1 MPYATEVM
9 GVGSYVGEV
18 EEGPDGQ
25 LYEWVEGVDGLGNP
39 LGFWSALKRAAGG
52 LIRTAS
58 RALPLAARFTRF
70 TPWGAAASLVAPIA
84 RHAFARR
91 RRPLHPYR
99 RYPQYPQY
107 QPAPTPMPPPPPMA
121 MAPPSAM
128 PMAPAAMPESAEAPQ
143 PTGTEG
149 FGAIAEGPDGQLY
162 EYVEGIGAF
171 GERRPGRWRRKFRRL
186 KRREGR
192 EDQEQEQAQKERFT
206 ERIQDLRE
214 RRRNIGES
222 FPEQLAEGADGQLY
236 EYVEGIG
243 AFGERRPGRWQRKFR
258 RLKRREG
265 REDQEQEQAQKERFT
280 ERIQDLRERRRNIG
294 ESFPGQLAEGADGHL
309 YEYVE
314 GIGAMGESRPHWR
327 PVRLCFP
334 ATIGPRRG
342 RGRSYRRPTT
352 ASSSSSSSSAP
363 SPYRRY

>member
-1 MPYATEVM
+1 MPYATDLM

-39 LGFWSALKRAAGG
+39 LGFWKGLKRAAGG
-52 LIRTAS
+52 LIKK
-58 RALPLAARFTRF
+58 ALPVAARFARF
-70 TPWGAAASLVAPIA
+70 TPWGAAAGLVAP
-84 RHAFARR
+84 RLFRFAQRQFAPQ
-91 RRPLHPYR
+91 RRPLQPYR

-107 QPAPTPMPPPPPMA
+107 QPAPAPMPPPPPMA
-121 MAPPSAM
+121 MAPPPAM
-128 PMAPAAMPESAEAPQ
+128 PMAPTAMPESAEAPQ

-162 EYVEGIGAF
+162 EVVDGIGEF
-171 GERRPGRWRRKFRRL
+171 GERRRLFRRL
-186 KRREGR
+186 RRFKRRERR
-192 EDQEQEQAQKERFT
+192 EDEQQEQQQQEQQQRMRQRFQNLRGRFQQFKEN
-206 ERIQDLRE
+206 IRE
-214 RRRNIGES
+214 R
-222 FPEQLAEGADGQLY
+222 LAEGPDGQ
-236 EYVEGIG
+236 
-243 AFGERRPGRWQRKFR
+243 
-258 RLKRREG
+258 
-265 REDQEQEQAQKERFT
+265 
-280 ERIQDLRERRRNIG
+280 
-294 ESFPGQLAEGADGHL
+294 L

-334 ATIGPRRG
+334 ATIGSRRG

-352 ASSSSSSSSAP
+352 TSSSSSSSSAL